1 MGPTGGSFY
10 RSNMFWVYRSNFY
23 LNEKIINFNV
33 RGGKDSCKR
42 RAAVNDGEI
51 NVEAYANDSQSHHTN
66 NSQVAIGILKT
77 ARGSVPSARRTS
89 KKLKAINSRNAKKN
103 GELCDSR
110 FVLKNAVIA
119 NMMRAADRR
128 HHLREG
134 RV

>member
-1 MGPTGGSFY
+1 M
-10 RSNMFWVYRSNFY
+10 
-23 LNEKIINFNV
+23 
-33 RGGKDSCKR
+33 
-42 RAAVNDGEI
+42 
-51 NVEAYANDSQSHHTN
+51 EAYTNDSQSHRTH

-77 ARGSVPSARRTS
+77 ARGSVPFRALSLEKTQGNKQPKR
-89 KKLKAINSRNAKKN
+89 KN

-128 HHLREG
+128 HHLRKG